1 MDIHFMSDVFL
12 DNLLNSVNLAL
23 MMVVCAVLQHII
35 FLEHNTPKQN
45 KVTRIIIAAYI
56 AIQAVMSVLFGFFGK
71 NLVLLLISLISS
83 SPIFVVIIYR
93 SITGRKKA
101 KWLGLFTILPMTG
114 YFDAVAR
121 LFEIPL
127 WIGVISQ
134 KDGNLIYSIVWF
146 ILLAVIV
153 ALFYKKPKFIRVL
166 ERDIESR
173 SLSVWE
179 ELLLWTVGLW
189 LFIFDIS
196 FSSLF
201 PDAGNY
207 LMVYLYVSNFFTAF
221 AIVLLVVDSNYRN
234 YYYNTNM
241 KLQKSLI
248 TTMADLVE
256 NRDENTGGHIQRT
269 AKYVEII
276 AKRLQ
281 SENKF
286 TNILT
291 DKYIENMVVAA
302 PLHDVGKIHIPDA
315 VLNKPGKLDDNE
327 FTMMKSHAAAGGK
340 IIDRVEES
348 VGDIEYLRIAKE
360 MAEYHHERMDGKGYP
375 HGISGDEIPLC
386 ARILAVA
393 DVFDALASKR
403 CYKEPMPLDKAFAII
418 KEETG
423 PHFDVDVAQAFL
435 DSRDEIEKI
444 IKEESSSHANEQC
457 G

>member
-1 MDIHFMSDVFL
+1 MDIHFMPDMFL
-12 DNLLNSVNLAL
+12 SHLIHRLYGAL
-23 MMVVCAVLQHII
+23 MIAVMLFLQHII
-35 FLEHNTPKQN
+35 FLEHNTPKQK
-45 KVTRIIIAAYI
+45 KVTRIIIVVYI
-56 AIQAVMSVLFGFFGK
+56 AISTIVAVLFGFFHE
-71 NLVLLLISLISS
+71 NFVLKTVEIFASFL
-83 SPIFVVIIYR
+83 IFVVIAYS

-101 KWLGLFTILPMTG
+101 KWLGLFTVVPMSG
-114 YFDAVAR
+114 YYELITK
-121 LFEIPL
+121 LFEIPVKA
-127 WIGVISQ
+127 GAVPE
-134 KDGNLIYSIVWF
+134 KGNMMYQTIVCSVM
-146 ILLAVIV
+146 LVAIV
-153 ALFYKKPKFIRVL
+153 ALYYKKPKFIRVL
-166 ERDIESR
+166 ERDIETR
-173 SLSVWE
+173 SLSIWE
-179 ELLLWTVGLW
+179 ELLLWAVGLW
-189 LFIFDIS
+189 LFIYGLSFEFMFPDIS
-196 FSSLF
+196 YGTKL
-201 PDAGNY
+201 Y
-207 LMVYLYVSNFFTAF
+207 LDISNFFTAF

-234 YYYNTNM
+234 YYYATNM

-315 VLNKPGKLDDNE
+315 VLNKPGRLDDNE
-327 FTMMKSHAAAGGK
+327 FSMMKSHAAAGGK

-418 KEETG
+418 EEETG
-423 PHFDVDVAQAFL
+423 PHFDVDVAKAFL
-435 DSRDEIEKI
+435 DSRDEIEQI

>member
-1 MDIHFMSDVFL
+1 MDIQFMPDVFL

-71 NLVLLLISLISS
+71 NLVLQLISLISS
-83 SPIFVVIIYR
+83 SLIFVVIIYR

-114 YFDAVAR
+114 YFDAVAH

-127 WIGVISQ
+127 LIGVISE

-153 ALFYKKPKFIRVL
+153 ALYYKKPKFIRVL
-166 ERDIESR
+166 ERDIENR

-179 ELLLWTVGLW
+179 EMLLWTVGLW

-201 PDAGNY
+201 PDVDNY

-234 YYYNTNM
+234 YYYTTNM

-418 KEETG
+418 EEETG
-423 PHFDVDVAQAFL
+423 PHFDVDVAKAFL
-435 DSRDEIEKI
+435 DSRAEIEKI
-444 IKEESSSHANEQC
+444 IQEESYTNNVGS

>member
-1 MDIHFMSDVFL
+1 MNIHFMLDVFL

-23 MMVVCAVLQHII
+23 MMVECAVLQHII

-45 KVTRIIIAAYI
+45 RVTRIIFAVYI
-56 AIQAVMSVLFGFFGK
+56 AIQAVVSVLFGFFGE
-71 NLVLLLISLISS
+71 NLVLQLISLISS
-83 SPIFVVIIYR
+83 SLIFVVIIYR

-101 KWLGLFTILPMTG
+101 KWLGLFTILPMMG
-114 YFDAVAR
+114 YFDAVAH

-127 WIGVISQ
+127 LIGVISE

-153 ALFYKKPKFIRVL
+153 ALYYKKPKFIRVL
-166 ERDIESR
+166 ERDIENR

-179 ELLLWTVGLW
+179 EMLLWTVGLW

-201 PDAGNY
+201 PDVDNY

-234 YYYNTNM
+234 YYYTTNM

-276 AKRLQ
+276 AKRLK

-286 TNILT
+286 TKILT
-291 DKYIENMVVAA
+291 NKYIENMVVAA

-423 PHFDVDVAQAFL
+423 SHFDVDVAKAFL

-444 IKEESSSHANEQC
+444 IKEEPSSHANEPC
-457 G
+457 A

>member
-1 MDIHFMSDVFL
+1 MDIQFMPDVFL
-12 DNLLNSVNLAL
+12 SHLINSLYGAL
-23 MMVVCAVLQHII
+23 MIAVMLFLQHII
-35 FLEHNTPKQN
+35 FLEHNTPKQK
-45 KVTRIIIAAYI
+45 KVTRIIIVVYI
-56 AIQAVMSVLFGFFGK
+56 AISTIVAVLFGFFHE
-71 NLVLLLISLISS
+71 NFVLKTVEIFASFL
-83 SPIFVVIIYR
+83 IFVVIAYS

-101 KWLGLFTILPMTG
+101 KWLGLFTVVPMSG
-114 YFDAVAR
+114 YYDLITK
-121 LFEIPL
+121 LFEIPVKA
-127 WIGVISQ
+127 GAVPEKGKMMYQ
-134 KDGNLIYSIVWF
+134 TIVCSVM
-146 ILLAVIV
+146 LVAIV
-153 ALFYKKPKFIRVL
+153 ALYYKKPKFIRVL
-166 ERDIESR
+166 ERDIETR

-179 ELLLWTVGLW
+179 ELLLWAVGLW
-189 LFIFDIS
+189 LCIYGLSFEFMFPDIS
-196 FSSLF
+196 N
-201 PDAGNY
+201 GTK
-207 LMVYLYVSNFFTAF
+207 VYLDISNFFTAF

-234 YYYNTNM
+234 YYYTTNM

-269 AKYVEII
+269 ARYVEII
-276 AKRLQ
+276 AKRLK

-291 DKYIENMVVAA
+291 NKYIENMVVAA

-327 FTMMKSHAAAGGK
+327 FSMMKTHASAGGR

-435 DSRDEIEKI
+435 DSRDEIEQI
-444 IKEESSSHANEQC
+444 IKEESYNHANEQC

>member
-1 MDIHFMSDVFL
+1 MNIHFMPDMFL
-12 DNLLNSVNLAL
+12 SHLIHGLYGAL
-23 MMVVCAVLQHII
+23 MIAVMLFLQHII
-35 FLEHNTPKQN
+35 FLEHNTPKQK
-45 KVTRIIIAAYI
+45 KVTRIIIVVYI
-56 AIQAVMSVLFGFFGK
+56 AISTIVAVLYGFFHE
-71 NLVLLLISLISS
+71 NDVLEIVNFVSNCL
-83 SPIFVVIIYR
+83 IFVVIIYS

-101 KWLGLFTILPMTG
+101 KWLGLFTVVPMSG
-114 YFDAVAR
+114 YYELITK
-121 LFEIPL
+121 LFEIPVKA
-127 WIGVISQ
+127 GAVPEKGKMMYQ
-134 KDGNLIYSIVWF
+134 TIVSSVM
-146 ILLAVIV
+146 LVAIV
-153 ALFYKKPKFIRVL
+153 ALYYKKPKFIRVL
-166 ERDIESR
+166 ERDIETR

-179 ELLLWTVGLW
+179 ELLLWAVGLW
-189 LFIFDIS
+189 LFIYGLSFEFMFPDIS
-196 FSSLF
+196 NGTKL
-201 PDAGNY
+201 Y
-207 LMVYLYVSNFFTAF
+207 LDISNFFTAF
-221 AIVLLVVDSNYRN
+221 AIVLLVVDSNYRT
-234 YYYNTNM
+234 YYYSTNM

-286 TNILT
+286 TKILT

-418 KEETG
+418 EEETG
-423 PHFDVDVAQAFL
+423 PHFDVDVAKAFL
-435 DSRDEIEKI
+435 DSRAEIEKI
-444 IKEESSSHANEQC
+444 IKEESSCPANKQ
-457 G
+457 

>member
-1 MDIHFMSDVFL
+1 MDIQFMPDVFL

-71 NLVLLLISLISS
+71 NLVLQLISLISS
-83 SPIFVVIIYR
+83 SLIFVVIIYR

-114 YFDAVAR
+114 YFDAVAH

-127 WIGVISQ
+127 LIGVISE

-153 ALFYKKPKFIRVL
+153 ALYYKKPKFIRVL
-166 ERDIESR
+166 ERDIENR

-179 ELLLWTVGLW
+179 EMLLWTVGLW

-201 PDAGNY
+201 PDVDNY

-234 YYYNTNM
+234 YYYTTNM

-291 DKYIENMVVAA
+291 NKYIENMVVAA

-327 FTMMKSHAAAGGK
+327 FSMMKSHAAAGGK

-418 KEETG
+418 EEETG

-435 DSRDEIEKI
+435 DSRAEIEKI
-444 IKEESSSHANEQC
+444 IQEESYTNNVGS

>member
-1 MDIHFMSDVFL
+1 MPDVFL
-12 DNLLNSVNLAL
+12 SHLINSLYGAL
-23 MMVVCAVLQHII
+23 MIAVMLFLQHII
-35 FLEHNTPKQN
+35 FLEHNTPKQK
-45 KVTRIIIAAYI
+45 KVTRIIIVVYI
-56 AIQAVMSVLFGFFGK
+56 AISTIVAVLFGFFHE
-71 NLVLLLISLISS
+71 NFVLKTVEIFASFL
-83 SPIFVVIIYR
+83 IFVVIAYS

-101 KWLGLFTILPMTG
+101 KWLGLFTVVPMSG
-114 YFDAVAR
+114 YYDLITK
-121 LFEIPL
+121 LFEIPVKA
-127 WIGVISQ
+127 GAVPE
-134 KDGNLIYSIVWF
+134 KGNMMYQTIVCSVM
-146 ILLAVIV
+146 LVAIV
-153 ALFYKKPKFIRVL
+153 ALYYKKPKFIRVL
-166 ERDIESR
+166 ERDIETR

-179 ELLLWTVGLW
+179 ELLLWAVGLW
-189 LFIFDIS
+189 LFIYGLSFEFMFPDIS
-196 FSSLF
+196 N
-201 PDAGNY
+201 GTK
-207 LMVYLYVSNFFTAF
+207 VYLDISNFFTAF

-234 YYYNTNM
+234 YYYTTNM

-375 HGISGDEIPLC
+375 HGISGEEIPLC

-423 PHFDVDVAQAFL
+423 PHFDVHVAQAFL
-435 DSRDEIEKI
+435 DSRAEIEKI
-444 IKEESSSHANEQC
+444 INEESYNHANEQC

>member
-1 MDIHFMSDVFL
+1 MNFMTDVFL
-12 DNLLNSVNLAL
+12 SNLLNSVNQAL
-23 MMVVCAVLQHII
+23 MMVVCASLQHII

-56 AIQAVMSVLFGFFGK
+56 AIQAVVSVLFGFFGA
-71 NLVLLLISLISS
+71 NLVLQFINLISS
-83 SPIFVVIIYR
+83 SLIFVVIIYR

-101 KWLGLFTILPMTG
+101 KWLGLFTILPLAG
-114 YFDAVAR
+114 YFDVMTS
-121 LFEIPL
+121 LFDIPL
-127 WIGVISQ
+127 LIGLIP
-134 KDGNLIYSIVWF
+134 KNMENIYSIVVWSI
-146 ILLAVIV
+146 ILAAVI
-153 ALFYKKPKFIRVL
+153 ALSYNKPKFIRVL

-173 SLSVWE
+173 LLSVWE
-179 ELLLWTVGLW
+179 EMLLWTIGLW
-189 LFIFDIS
+189 LLIYNYTFS
-196 FSSLF
+196 FLF
-201 PDAGNY
+201 PNISDSMRIYLDA
-207 LMVYLYVSNFFTAF
+207 SNFCTAF
-221 AIVLLVVDSNYRN
+221 AIVLLVVDSNYRK
-234 YYYNTNM
+234 YYYSTNM

-291 DKYIENMVVAA
+291 NKYIENMVVAA

-327 FTMMKSHAAAGGK
+327 FTMMKTHAAAGGK

-375 HGISGDEIPLC
+375 HGISGEEIPLC

-418 KEETG
+418 EEETG

-435 DSRDEIEKI
+435 DSRAEIETI
-444 IKEESSSHANEQC
+444 INEESYNHANEQ
-457 G
+457 

>member
-1 MDIHFMSDVFL
+1 MDIQFMPDVFFSHL
-12 DNLLNSVNLAL
+12 INSLYGAL
-23 MMVVCAVLQHII
+23 MIAVMLFLQHII
-35 FLEHNTPKQN
+35 FLEHNTPKQK
-45 KVTRIIIAAYI
+45 KVTRIIIVVYI
-56 AIQAVMSVLFGFFGK
+56 AISTTVAVLLGFFHE
-71 NLVLLLISLISS
+71 NFVLKMIEIFTSFL
-83 SPIFVVIIYR
+83 IFVVIAYS

-101 KWLGLFTILPMTG
+101 KWLGLFTVVPMSG
-114 YFDAVAR
+114 YYELITK
-121 LFEIPL
+121 LFEIPVNA
-127 WIGVISQ
+127 GAVPEKGKMMYQ
-134 KDGNLIYSIVWF
+134 TIVCSVM
-146 ILLAVIV
+146 LVAIV
-153 ALFYKKPKFIRVL
+153 ALYYKKPKFIRVL
-166 ERDIESR
+166 ERDIENR

-179 ELLLWTVGLW
+179 ELLLWAVGLW
-189 LFIFDIS
+189 LFIYGLSFEFMFPDIS
-196 FSSLF
+196 N
-201 PDAGNY
+201 GTK
-207 LMVYLYVSNFFTAF
+207 VYLDISNFFTAF
-221 AIVLLVVDSNYRN
+221 AIVLLVVDSNYRT
-234 YYYNTNM
+234 YYYTTNM

-375 HGISGDEIPLC
+375 HGISGEEIPLC

>member
-1 MDIHFMSDVFL
+1 MNILFL
-12 DNLLNSVNLAL
+12 SYLISSLYGAL
-23 MMVVCAVLQHII
+23 MIAVMLFLQHII
-35 FLEHNTPKQN
+35 FLEHNTPKQK
-45 KVTRIIIAAYI
+45 KVTRIIIVVYI
-56 AIQAVMSVLFGFFGK
+56 AISTMVAVLLGFFHE
-71 NLVLLLISLISS
+71 NFVLKMIEIFASFL
-83 SPIFVVIIYR
+83 IFVVIAYS

-101 KWLGLFTILPMTG
+101 KWLGLFTVVPMSG
-114 YFDAVAR
+114 YYELITK
-121 LFEIPL
+121 LFEIPVKA
-127 WIGVISQ
+127 GAVPEKGYKMYQ
-134 KDGNLIYSIVWF
+134 TIVCSVM
-146 ILLAVIV
+146 LVAIV
-153 ALFYKKPKFIRVL
+153 ALYYKKPKFIRVL
-166 ERDIESR
+166 ERDIETR

-179 ELLLWTVGLW
+179 ELLLWAVGLW
-189 LFIFDIS
+189 LFIYGLSFEFMFPDIS
-196 FSSLF
+196 N
-201 PDAGNY
+201 GTK
-207 LMVYLYVSNFFTAF
+207 VYLDISNFFTAF

-234 YYYNTNM
+234 YYYTTNM

-291 DKYIENMVVAA
+291 NKYIEDMVVAA

-327 FTMMKSHAAAGGK
+327 FTMMKSHAAAGGR

-435 DSRDEIEKI
+435 DSRDEIEQI
-444 IKEESSSHANEQC
+444 IKEESYNHANEQC

>member
-1 MDIHFMSDVFL
+1 MDIQFMPDVFL
-12 DNLLNSVNLAL
+12 SHLIISLYGAL
-23 MMVVCAVLQHII
+23 MIAVMLFLQHII
-35 FLEHNTPKQN
+35 FLEHNTPKQK
-45 KVTRIIIAAYI
+45 KVTRIIIVVYI
-56 AIQAVMSVLFGFFGK
+56 AISTIVAVLYGFFHE
-71 NLVLLLISLISS
+71 NYVLEIVNFVSHSL
-83 SPIFVVIIYR
+83 IFVVIIYS
-93 SITGRKKA
+93 SITGRKRA
-101 KWLGLFTILPMTG
+101 KWLGLFTVVPMSG
-114 YFDAVAR
+114 YYELITK
-121 LFEIPL
+121 LFEIPVKA
-127 WIGVISQ
+127 GAVPE
-134 KDGNLIYSIVWF
+134 KGNMMYQTIVCSVM
-146 ILLAVIV
+146 LVAIV
-153 ALFYKKPKFIRVL
+153 ALYYKKPKFIRVL
-166 ERDIESR
+166 ERDIENR
-173 SLSVWE
+173 SLRVWE
-179 ELLLWTVGLW
+179 ELLLWVVGIW
-189 LFIFDIS
+189 LFIYGLSFEFMFPDIS
-196 FSSLF
+196 YGTKL
-201 PDAGNY
+201 Y
-207 LMVYLYVSNFFTAF
+207 LDISNFFTAF

-234 YYYNTNM
+234 YYYTTNM

-269 AKYVEII
+269 ARYVEII
-276 AKRLQ
+276 AKRLK
-281 SENKF
+281 SENKY

-327 FTMMKSHAAAGGK
+327 FSMMKSHAAAGGK

-375 HGISGDEIPLC
+375 HGISGEEIPLC

-435 DSRDEIEKI
+435 DSRAEIEQI
-444 IKEESSSHANEQC
+444 IKEESYNHANEQC

>member
-1 MDIHFMSDVFL
+1 MDIQFMPDVFL

-71 NLVLLLISLISS
+71 NLVLQLISLISS
-83 SPIFVVIIYR
+83 SLIFVVIIYR

-114 YFDAVAR
+114 YFDAVAH

-127 WIGVISQ
+127 QIGVISE

-153 ALFYKKPKFIRVL
+153 ALYYKKPKFIRVL
-166 ERDIESR
+166 ERDIENR

-179 ELLLWTVGLW
+179 EMLLWTVGLW

-201 PDAGNY
+201 PDVDNY

-234 YYYNTNM
+234 YYYTTNM

-375 HGISGDEIPLC
+375 HGISGEEIPLC

-423 PHFDVDVAQAFL
+423 PHFDVHVAQAFL
-435 DSRDEIEKI
+435 DSRDEIETI
-444 IKEESSSHANEQC
+444 ISEENSRTADE
-457 G
+457 

>member
-1 MDIHFMSDVFL
+1 MDIQFMPDVFL
-12 DNLLNSVNLAL
+12 SHLINSLYGAL
-23 MMVVCAVLQHII
+23 MIAVMLFLQHII
-35 FLEHNTPKQN
+35 FLEHNTPKQK
-45 KVTRIIIAAYI
+45 KVTRIIIVVYI
-56 AIQAVMSVLFGFFGK
+56 AISTIVAVLFGFFHE
-71 NLVLLLISLISS
+71 NFVLKTVEIFASFL
-83 SPIFVVIIYR
+83 IFVVIAYS

-101 KWLGLFTILPMTG
+101 KWLGLFTVVPMSG
-114 YFDAVAR
+114 YYDLITK
-121 LFEIPL
+121 LFEIPVKA
-127 WIGVISQ
+127 GAVPE
-134 KDGNLIYSIVWF
+134 KGNMMYQTIVCSVM
-146 ILLAVIV
+146 LVAIV
-153 ALFYKKPKFIRVL
+153 ALYYKKPKFIRVL
-166 ERDIESR
+166 ERDIETR

-179 ELLLWTVGLW
+179 ELLLWAVGLW
-189 LFIFDIS
+189 LFIYGLSFEFMFPDIS
-196 FSSLF
+196 N
-201 PDAGNY
+201 GTK
-207 LMVYLYVSNFFTAF
+207 VYLDISNFFTAF

-234 YYYNTNM
+234 YYYTTNM

-375 HGISGDEIPLC
+375 HGISGEEIPLC

-423 PHFDVDVAQAFL
+423 PHFDVHVAQAFL
-435 DSRDEIEKI
+435 DSRAEIEKI
-444 IKEESSSHANEQC
+444 INEESYNHANEQC

>member
-1 MDIHFMSDVFL
+1 MPDVFL
-12 DNLLNSVNLAL
+12 SHLINSLYGAL
-23 MMVVCAVLQHII
+23 MIAVMLFLQHII
-35 FLEHNTPKQN
+35 FLEHNTPKQK
-45 KVTRIIIAAYI
+45 KVTRIIIVVYI
-56 AIQAVMSVLFGFFGK
+56 AISTIVAVLFGFFHE
-71 NLVLLLISLISS
+71 NFVLKTVEIFASFL
-83 SPIFVVIIYR
+83 IFVVIAYS

-101 KWLGLFTILPMTG
+101 KWLGLFTVVPMSG
-114 YFDAVAR
+114 YYDLITK
-121 LFEIPL
+121 LFEIPVKA
-127 WIGVISQ
+127 GAVPE
-134 KDGNLIYSIVWF
+134 KGNMMYQTIVCSVM
-146 ILLAVIV
+146 LVAIV
-153 ALFYKKPKFIRVL
+153 ALYYKKPKFIRVL
-166 ERDIESR
+166 ERDIETR

-179 ELLLWTVGLW
+179 ELLLWAVGLW
-189 LFIFDIS
+189 LFIYGLSFEFMFPDIS
-196 FSSLF
+196 N
-201 PDAGNY
+201 GTK
-207 LMVYLYVSNFFTAF
+207 VYLDISNFFTAF

-234 YYYNTNM
+234 YYYTTNM

-327 FTMMKSHAAAGGK
+327 FSMMKSHAAAGGK

-375 HGISGDEIPLC
+375 HGISGEEIPLC

-403 CYKEPMPLDKAFAII
+403 GYKEPMPLDKAFAII

-435 DSRDEIEKI
+435 DSRAEIEQI
-444 IKEESSSHANEQC
+444 IKEESYNHANEQC

>member
-1 MDIHFMSDVFL
+1 MAIQFMPDVFL
-12 DNLLNSVNLAL
+12 DNLLSSVNQAL
-23 MMVVCAVLQHII
+23 MMVVCAFLQHII

-45 KVTRIIIAAYI
+45 KVTRIIFAVYI
-56 AIQAVMSVLFGFFGK
+56 AIQAVVSVLFGFFGE
-71 NLVLLLISLISS
+71 NLVLQFISLISLS
-83 SPIFVVIIYR
+83 LIFVVIIYR

-101 KWLGLFTILPMTG
+101 KWLGLFTILPMMG
-114 YFDAVAR
+114 YFDAVAH
-121 LFEIPL
+121 LLEIPL
-127 WIGVISQ
+127 LIGVISE

-153 ALFYKKPKFIRVL
+153 ALYYKKPKFIRVL
-166 ERDIESR
+166 ERDIENR

-179 ELLLWTVGLW
+179 ELLLWAVGLW

-201 PDAGNY
+201 PEAGNF

-234 YYYNTNM
+234 YYYTTNM

-291 DKYIENMVVAA
+291 NKYIENMVVAA

-327 FTMMKSHAAAGGK
+327 FSMMKSHAAAGGK

-423 PHFDVDVAQAFL
+423 PHFDVDVAKAFL

-444 IKEESSSHANEQC
+444 IKEESPSHANEQC

>member
-1 MDIHFMSDVFL
+1 MDIQFIPDVFL
-12 DNLLNSVNLAL
+12 SHLINSLYGAL
-23 MMVVCAVLQHII
+23 MIAVMLFLQHII
-35 FLEHNTPKQN
+35 FLEHNTPKQK
-45 KVTRIIIAAYI
+45 KVTRIIIVVYI
-56 AIQAVMSVLFGFFGK
+56 AISTIVAVLFGFFHE
-71 NLVLLLISLISS
+71 NFVLKTVEIFASFL
-83 SPIFVVIIYR
+83 IFVVIAYS

-101 KWLGLFTILPMTG
+101 KWLGLFTVVPMSG
-114 YFDAVAR
+114 YYDLITKLFDIPIKAGAVPEKGKMMYQA
-121 LFEIPL
+121 
-127 WIGVISQ
+127 
-134 KDGNLIYSIVWF
+134 IVCSVM
-146 ILLAVIV
+146 LVAIV
-153 ALFYKKPKFIRVL
+153 ALYYKKPKFIRVL
-166 ERDIESR
+166 ERDIETR
-173 SLSVWE
+173 SLIVWE
-179 ELLLWTVGLW
+179 ELLLWAVGLW
-189 LFIFDIS
+189 LFIYGLSFEFMFPDIS
-196 FSSLF
+196 N
-201 PDAGNY
+201 GTK
-207 LMVYLYVSNFFTAF
+207 VYLDISNFFTAF

-234 YYYNTNM
+234 YYYTTNM

-315 VLNKPGKLDDNE
+315 VLNKPGRLDDNE
-327 FTMMKSHAAAGGK
+327 FTMMKTHASAGGK

-444 IKEESSSHANEQC
+444 IKKESYGNANEQC

>member
-1 MDIHFMSDVFL
+1 MDIQFMPDVFL
-12 DNLLNSVNLAL
+12 SHLIISLYGAL
-23 MMVVCAVLQHII
+23 MIAVMLFLQHII
-35 FLEHNTPKQN
+35 FLEHNTPKQK
-45 KVTRIIIAAYI
+45 KVTRIIIVVYI
-56 AIQAVMSVLFGFFGK
+56 AISTIVAVLYGFFHE
-71 NLVLLLISLISS
+71 NYVLEIVNFVSHSL
-83 SPIFVVIIYR
+83 IFVVIIYS
-93 SITGRKKA
+93 SITGRKRA
-101 KWLGLFTILPMTG
+101 KWLGLFTVVPMSG
-114 YFDAVAR
+114 YYDLITK
-121 LFEIPL
+121 LFEIPVKAGAVPEKGYL
-127 WIGVISQ
+127 
-134 KDGNLIYSIVWF
+134 YSTIVCSVM
-146 ILLAVIV
+146 LVAIV

-166 ERDIESR
+166 ERDIENR

-179 ELLLWTVGLW
+179 ELLLWAVGLW
-189 LFIFDIS
+189 LFIYGLSFEFMFPDIS
-196 FSSLF
+196 N
-201 PDAGNY
+201 GTK
-207 LMVYLYVSNFFTAF
+207 VYLDISNFFTAF
-221 AIVLLVVDSNYRN
+221 VIVLLVVDSNYRN
-234 YYYNTNM
+234 YYYTTNM

-327 FTMMKSHAAAGGK
+327 FSMMKSHAAAGGK

-375 HGISGDEIPLC
+375 HGISGEEIPLC

-435 DSRDEIEKI
+435 DSRAEIEQI
-444 IKEESSSHANEQC
+444 IKEESYNHANEQC